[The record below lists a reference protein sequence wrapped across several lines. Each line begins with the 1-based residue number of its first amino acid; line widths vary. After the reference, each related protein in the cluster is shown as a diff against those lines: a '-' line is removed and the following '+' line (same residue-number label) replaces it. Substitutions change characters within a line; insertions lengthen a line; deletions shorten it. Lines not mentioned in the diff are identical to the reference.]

1 MRMQKLGLSA
11 LALSCFLMSSCNMGN
26 SNTNSIVYENTVDN
40 YVPWMNE
47 ITPNIMAIGNAHSGN
62 YVYRLNASNQYTT
75 LFNQTLKQIS
85 KSKIKKI
92 TYSANVIREN
102 NTVDCK
108 LVIDVRDKTDK
119 VLKWEGKDTKEVKD
133 LKDKEWTKITM
144 ELDLT
149 KDNLNDPDNHVRI
162 YTLNAAKADVL
173 VDDISIAFEVE

>member
-1 MRMQKLGLSA
+1 M
-11 LALSCFLMSSCNMGN
+11 
-26 SNTNSIVYENTVDN
+26 
-40 YVPWMNE
+40 
-47 ITPNIMAIGNAHSGN
+47 
-62 YVYRLNASNQYTT
+62 
-75 LFNQTLKQIS
+75 
-85 KSKIKKI
+85 
-92 TYSANVIREN
+92 IREN